1 VKVMVQV
8 RFCRLHCAHH
18 VEISSARAH
27 SVLLIPAP
35 RVLQS
40 KAARALSLHNS
51 DRLQGGM
58 KLIVKIRVLIALFPV
73 ALVACVDAGGR
84 NAAMDA
90 ELSTIHDR
98 IETLAGNEISCLTR
112 EAQARSL
119 DRVDLETASLAVVAR
134 CAAPIQEFKVL
145 YVPALSVESATVRG
159 LVENSGRR
167 ITE

>member
-1 VKVMVQV
+1 
-8 RFCRLHCAHH
+8 
-18 VEISSARAH
+18 
-27 SVLLIPAP
+27 
-35 RVLQS
+35 
-40 KAARALSLHNS
+40 
-51 DRLQGGM
+51 M